1 MTNSHFR
8 GISFGPSPASSITS
22 SSLNKKKEIE
32 KQDKKIKIGNFME
45 TAFA

>member
-8 GISFGPSPASSITS
+8 GISFGPSPASSIT